1 MGATKPRVLLADDHT
16 LVLEGLARILEPHF
30 EVVGAAENGRD
41 ALRMAGDLKPD
52 VALLDI
58 SMPMLNGIDAAR
70 QLPGEAPD
78 AKIVFITMHE
88 DADYIGEAFR
98 AGGSGYVLKRSAGT
112 ELISAIHEVLHGRHY
127 LTPLAEPEA
136 LRPFQRRGREFHK
149 LATALTARQRE
160 VLQLVAEGRA
170 VKEIAAILEVS
181 AKTVEFHKTALME
194 RLRIHT
200 TAELTRYAIEH
211 GMIVVSVGPS

>member
-1 MGATKPRVLLADDHT
+1 MGAKKTRVLLADDHT
-16 LVLEGLARILEPHF
+16 LVLEGLTRILEPHV

-41 ALRMAGDLKPD
+41 AVRMAADVQPD

-70 QLPGEAPD
+70 RRPGAAPN
-78 AKIVFITMHE
+78 AKIVFVTMHE
-88 DADYIGEAFR
+88 DSDYIGEAFR
-98 AGGSGYVLKRSAGT
+98 AGGSGYVLKRSAGS
-112 ELISAIHEVLHGRHY
+112 ELISAIQEVQSGRHY
-127 LTPLAEPEA
+127 LTPLASPEA
-136 LRPFQRRGREFHK
+136 LRPTQRRGREFHK
-149 LATALTARQRE
+149 LAASLTARQRE

-170 VKEIAAILEVS
+170 VKEIAVILEVS
-181 AKTVEFHKTALME
+181 AKTVEFHKAALME

-211 GMIVVSVGPS
+211 GMILVNAGIT